1 MIRARLGP
9 YAAGK
14 EDQVG
19 LSTELKAALR
29 DTRKKAGQLR
39 REGRLPA
46 VLYGPGQETAL
57 SLSLDYR
64 EFKTAMTTS
73 QGNRTLYTLAVEG
86 QSPQAVLLK
95 DCQMDPLTRKA
106 IHADFYKLD
115 PEKPVRLKVPVNLT
129 GKPLGVE
136 KGGQLQPGLRE
147 IEVMVKPGQAPAEL
161 VVDVSSLNLGQSLHL
176 SQIKAPEE
184 TVLSFKA
191 DLPVATVMVPKGL
204 KAEGEGEA
212 APETAAAASPAAKP
226 APVAK
231 SSSSKK
237 SSSAGKPTKGKK

>member
-1 MIRARLGP
+1 LRP
-9 YAAGK
+9 AGK
-14 EDQVG
+14 EEHVG
-19 LSTELKAALR
+19 LSTELKAVPREAR
-29 DTRKKAGQLR
+29 PKAGLLR

-46 VLYGPGQETAL
+46 VLYGPGREAAL

-73 QGNRTLYTLAVEG
+73 EGNRTLYTLAVEG
-86 QSPQAVLLK
+86 QAPQAVLLK

-115 PEKPVRLKVPVNLT
+115 PTKPVRLKVPVTLT
-129 GKPLGVE
+129 GKPAGVE

-147 IEVMVKPGQAPAEL
+147 VEVKVQPDQAPAEV

-176 SQIKAPEE
+176 SQIQAPGEAK
-184 TVLSFKA
+184 LIFKA
-191 DLPVATVMVPKGL
+191 DLPVATVTAPKGL
-204 KAEGEGEA
+204 KAEGEAEA
-212 APETAAAASPAAKP
+212 TPEAAAAPAAPAAKA

-231 SSSSKK
+231 AAPAK
-237 SSSAGKPTKGKK
+237 SASAGKPSGGGKGKGKK

>member
-1 MIRARLGP
+1 MALFDH

-14 EDQVG
+14 EYYMG

-29 DTRKKAGQLR
+29 EARPKAGQLR

-46 VLYGPGQETAL
+46 VLYGPGHESAL

-73 QGNRTLYTLAVEG
+73 QGNRSLYTLAVDG
-86 QSPQAVLLK
+86 LAPQAVLLK
-95 DCQMDPLTRKA
+95 DCQVDPMTRKA

-147 IEVMVKPGQAPAEL
+147 VEVKVKPGQAPAEL

-176 SQIKAPEE
+176 SQIKAPDE
-184 TVLSFKA
+184 TMLVFKA

-212 APETAAAASPAAKP
+212 APEAAAASAPVAKP
-226 APVAK
+226 APAAK
-231 SSSSKK
+231 SSSSGK

>member
-1 MIRARLGP
+1 
-9 YAAGK
+9 
-14 EDQVG
+14 VG
-19 LSTELKAALR
+19 LSTELKATLR
-29 DTRKKAGQLR
+29 AMRPKAGQLR

-57 SLSLDYR
+57 KLSLDYR

-73 QGNRTLYTLAVEG
+73 LGNRALYTLAVEG
-86 QSPQAVLLK
+86 QPPQAVLLK
-95 DCQMDPLTRKA
+95 DCQMDPLTRQA

-115 PEKPVRLKVPVNLT
+115 PDKPVRLKVPVNLT

-147 IEVMVKPGQAPAEL
+147 IEVMVKPGKAPAEL

-176 SQIKAPEE
+176 SQIKAPDE
-184 TVLSFKA
+184 TTLVFKA

-212 APETAAAASPAAKP
+212 APEAAAAT

-231 SSSSKK
+231 AAPAGKSASSGK
-237 SSSAGKPTKGKK
+237 SSSAGKPTKGRK